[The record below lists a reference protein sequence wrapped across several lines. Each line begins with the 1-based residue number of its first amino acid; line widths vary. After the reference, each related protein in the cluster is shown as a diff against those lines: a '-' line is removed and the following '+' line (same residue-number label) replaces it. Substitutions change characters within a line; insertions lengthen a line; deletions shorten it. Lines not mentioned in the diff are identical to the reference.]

1 MEKFKKGSREDRIA
15 KMMEMAIPHEEE
27 ETPEDEAMESPE
39 QQMMEDKLGIE
50 KHKSWVPGI
59 MGNSYETKT
68 EGDEGVRDM
77 SNEDSSKRPRLFGK
91 NGINIHLHIGSRK

>member
-15 KMMEMAIPHEEE
+15 KMMEMAIPQEDE

-39 QQMMEDKLGIE
+39 HQMMEDKLGIE

-59 MGNSYETKT
+59 MGNSYEATT

-77 SNEDSSKRPRLFGK
+77 SNEDGPKRPSLFGK
-91 NGINIHLHIGSRK
+91 NGINIHLHLGAKK